1 MLNIFNQLAKDING
15 YNVSELYA
23 ELSAE
28 AIENFPDIRLYP
40 FDAMIRYAKNNWL
53 NRISRDNLIR
63 DLTML
68 KKIAELKDQSEA
80 QVTKIGDA
88 IILSAHD
95 DVIDYI
101 VKTSTNEQLK
111 RLFNPISQSAK
122 IKLNESYKRIRI
134 QRSNA

>member
-40 FDAMIRYAKNNWL
+40 FDEMIRYAKNNWL